1 MNTMKAMPTRL
12 KAGLLVLCLLMFS
25 CQREENR
32 AETVAENFLKAYYS
46 AQYARAARL
55 CTPELARLVVK
66 GELPQELPEQTEQ
79 KIKEAVSQTSFKIV
93 SVEVDE
99 ESSCATVCYELSAP
113 GLERPAEKRLVLKLE
128 GRSAAVDRI
137 E

>member
-1 MNTMKAMPTRL
+1 MRTHL
-12 KAGLLVLCLLMFS
+12 KAGLLALCLLTVS
-25 CQREENR
+25 CQRAENR
-32 AETVAENFLKAYYS
+32 VETVAENFLKAYYS
-46 AQYARAARL
+46 TDYARAARL

-66 GELPQELPEQTEQ
+66 GEMPQDLPEETVQ
-79 KIKEAVSQTSFKIV
+79 KIKEAVSQTSFKIA

-99 ESSCATVCYELSAP
+99 DTSCATVCYEIFAP
-113 GLERPAEKRLVLKLE
+113 GLDDPVEKTLVLKLE